1 MFLGGKGVNRRGA
14 GEESKGRDR
23 SRWSGRKKCLYHGD
37 DRGNVQ
43 GDRGLDHLYRY
54 VRGGAE
60 RAVRMGKIP
69 IRMNVDCLDGSA
81 GNDQR
86 NTQESQEKFPGT
98 LVCRIGAL
106 SDHCI
111 SNIAHEIAGLYL
123 VRRHT

>member
-1 MFLGGKGVNRRGA
+1 M
-14 GEESKGRDR
+14 
-23 SRWSGRKKCLYHGD
+23 
-37 DRGNVQ
+37 Q

-86 NTQESQEKFPGT
+86 NTQESE
-98 LVCRIGAL
+98 
-106 SDHCI
+106 
-111 SNIAHEIAGLYL
+111 E
-123 VRRHT
+123 